1 MLLPAFTDARQFLGR
16 RALSY
21 SEMSKLNHCDMQWN
35 LIYNT
40 EDRESYPASPQMELG
55 TLMHSM
61 LNTWWGHGTWDQF
74 LDPTD
79 TSYENHETAS
89 WLIDRYDTVYRDT
102 KLKMLEVNV
111 PFAVKYNGY
120 WLFGWFD
127 GIVQDEN
134 GDLWVAEFKT
144 MGNWSKLH
152 QLPKDK
158 QVTLYIYAARRSG
171 YDVKGVMFDALLT
184 QRWKTEEGEVYKSGP
199 KKGQPKGYHPPADS
213 FDRRWIERTEE
224 DLTDFLFEMDSTLA
238 QRERLFWGD
247 EVPIRNV
254 GQGCSYCPV
263 MPQCYGID
271 LELTPDSDDVTLDF

>member
-40 EDRESYPASPQMELG
+40 DDRESYPASPQMELG

-134 GDLWVAEFKT
+134 GDLWVAHVGGRRVVQLSPAGDVLSEIPVPAKWVTSVAF
-144 MGNWSKLH
+144 GGPDWS
-152 QLPKDK
+152 D
-158 QVTLYIYAARRSG
+158 LYLVSADNTDDPA
-171 YDVKGVMFDALLT
+171 
-184 QRWKTEEGEVYKSGP
+184 
-199 KKGQPKGYHPPADS
+199 KKGGIWRCRPGVAGLPTP
-213 FDRRWIERTEE
+213 
-224 DLTDFLFEMDSTLA
+224 LA
-238 QRERLFWGD
+238 R
-247 EVPIRNV
+247 V
-254 GQGCSYCPV
+254 
-263 MPQCYGID
+263 
-271 LELTPDSDDVTLDF
+271 